1 MLATCGKPSRG
12 RYVQGC
18 RCEACTLANNA
29 YWHKREKDKA
39 KEHFGAKDPYW
50 TDAEPVRAHLRK
62 LLAEG
67 YTKRGIC
74 RDYGI
79 PRPTIHNL
87 MTAHHRTGKPV
98 KRIKTETARRI
109 LEIGS
114 HVSFVYYRDDQPVKV
129 FDSLEDFCNE
139 TGRTMKNARW
149 LCTPSAQKKRTYLVR
164 VNY

>member
-1 MLATCGKPSRG
+1 MYRG
-12 RYVQGC
+12 AV
-18 RCEACTLANNA
+18 
-29 YWHKREKDKA
+29 A
-39 KEHFGAKDPYW
+39 KHARWQITPTGTSARRTRRKSIS
-50 TDAEPVRAHLRK
+50 VRAHLRK